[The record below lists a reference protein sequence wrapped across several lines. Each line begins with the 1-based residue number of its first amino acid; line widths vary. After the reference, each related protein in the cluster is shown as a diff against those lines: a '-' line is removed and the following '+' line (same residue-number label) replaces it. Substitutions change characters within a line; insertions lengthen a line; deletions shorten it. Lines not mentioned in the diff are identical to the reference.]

1 MVTQG
6 GSIVDYSYSTF
17 FMKLIS
23 QSSHYSCNRY
33 AYTVV
38 NCEFPGANAI
48 AWFWYQGYIMNYDF
62 PGLNA
67 VMWFCYQGRM
77 DPLQGSDPS
86 HDSCESTATQLS
98 EVQGISQILIT
109 LSHFWNRKCKL

>member
-1 MVTQG
+1 
-6 GSIVDYSYSTF
+6 
-17 FMKLIS
+17 
-23 QSSHYSCNRY
+23 
-33 AYTVV
+33 
-38 NCEFPGANAI
+38 
-48 AWFWYQGYIMNYDF
+48 MNYDF